1 MKGCGSTLGNN
12 AFQVGGDDVTV
23 ENVVGKDCSKGISI
37 SGSGTWVG
45 NSTFSNNHYS
55 GAEIWVG
62 DSSTT
67 AVTFYSN
74 NVWWNGNHG
83 VRVLEDDA
91 IIKNNN
97 IRNNTLDGVHCAGG
111 SDLFI
116 ENNTIVD
123 NGDDGI
129 ELVTNVLVS

>member
-1 MKGCGSTLGNN
+1 M
-12 AFQVGGDDVTV
+12 
-23 ENVVGKDCSKGISI
+23 
-37 SGSGTWVG
+37 
-45 NSTFSNNHYS
+45 
-55 GAEIWVG
+55 
-62 DSSTT
+62 
-67 AVTFYSN
+67 
-74 NVWWNGNHG
+74 WWNGNHG

-97 IRNNTLDGVHCAGG
+97 IRNNTLDGVNCAGG

-129 ELVTNVLVS
+129 ELGDECSSVLIKVMTLKRIVIEEYMFQHQQLTMVLLKVIL